1 MLSSLLLHASAETL
15 DPAAGPGLFA
25 LSLARDFGAHLRAPV
40 FQLDV
45 TSQPARQPAS
55 GDPEL
60 SDQKASALRSA
71 AEEMGVSISVEIE
84 RRMSFGVPNWICDLA
99 KLHDLTVAGVDPTG
113 RRGWDSNPRYGCPY
127 AAFRVRCFRPLSH
140 LSAGPGAG
148 RIEPGVRSDAASS
161 SALQPC
167 LALGR
172 PCLAAKRP

>member
-113 RRGWDSNPRYGCPY
+113 RCCQTNANSSPPEATLPCPAGCQPMMLHHSAN
-127 AAFRVRCFRPLSH
+127 AAERRVL
-140 LSAGPGAG
+140 
-148 RIEPGVRSDAASS
+148 
-161 SALQPC
+161 
-167 LALGR
+167 
-172 PCLAAKRP
+172 